1 MRDIDQT
8 IIKFDYEKNFKN
20 DDFYLSKSNKH
31 VFDFLNVWPKWERN
45 FLNITGEKLSGKT
58 HLINIFLHK
67 NKGIKFEGKSLE
79 NEDFYLSK
87 SNKHVFDFLN
97 LWPKWERNFVN
108 VTGEK
113 LCGKTHLM
121 NIFLHKNKGI
131 KFEAKSLKNDH
142 LKNIKIYENIIIE
155 NLSSDVNERLLYS
168 LLNLIEQDNKFIIVT
183 SKEPIIKIGF
193 DLKDLRSRAKN
204 FILLNIEKPDDELI
218 FAIILKNL
226 SDRQISLDDKFI
238 EFIIKRIER
247 SYSKIYDFIYKIDQ
261 LSLKKKKSI
270 DFKIIKEVLGE

>member
-1 MRDIDQT
+1 MRDLDQT
-8 IIKFDYEKNFKN
+8 IIKFDYDKNFKN

-31 VFDFLNVWPKWERN
+31 VFDFLNIWPKWERN
-45 FLNITGEKLSGKT
+45 FINVSGEKLSGKT
-58 HLINIFLHK
+58 HLMNIFLQK
-67 NKGIKFEGKSLE
+67 NKGIKFEGKSLQ
-79 NEDFYLSK
+79 ND
-87 SNKHVFDFLN
+87 D
-97 LWPKWERNFVN
+97 
-108 VTGEK
+108 
-113 LCGKTHLM
+113 
-121 NIFLHKNKGI
+121 
-131 KFEAKSLKNDH
+131 LK
-142 LKNIKIYENIIIE
+142 KIKIYENIVIE
-155 NLSSDVNERLLYS
+155 NLSSDVDEKLLYS
-168 LLNLIEQDNKFIIVT
+168 LFNLIEQDNKFIIVT
-183 SKEPIIKIGF
+183 STKPIVNITF
-193 DLKDLRSRAKN
+193 DLKDLKSRAKN

>member
-1 MRDIDQT
+1 MRDLDQT
-8 IIKFDYEKNFKN
+8 IIKFDYDKNFKN

-31 VFDFLNVWPKWERN
+31 VFDFLN
-45 FLNITGEKLSGKT
+45 I
-58 HLINIFLHK
+58 
-67 NKGIKFEGKSLE
+67 
-79 NEDFYLSK
+79 
-87 SNKHVFDFLN
+87 
-97 LWPKWERNFVN
+97 WPKWERNFVN

-113 LCGKTHLM
+113 LSGKTHLM

-131 KFEAKSLKNDH
+131 KIEGKSLENDD
-142 LKNIKIYENIIIE
+142 LKKIKIYENIVIE
-155 NLSSDVNERLLYS
+155 NLSSDVDEKLLYS
-168 LLNLIEQDNKFIIVT
+168 LFNLIEQDNKFIIVT
-183 SKEPIIKIGF
+183 SLKPIVNITF
-193 DLKDLRSRAKN
+193 DLEDLKSRSKN

-226 SDRQISLDDKFI
+226 SDRQISLDNKFI
-238 EFIIKRIER
+238 EFIVKRIER

>member
-1 MRDIDQT
+1 MRDLDQT
-8 IIKFDYEKNFKN
+8 IIKFDYDKNFKN

-31 VFDFLNVWPKWERN
+31 VFDFLNIWPKWERN
-45 FLNITGEKLSGKT
+45 FVNITGEKLSGKT
-58 HLINIFLHK
+58 HLMNIFLHK

-79 NEDFYLSK
+79 NED
-87 SNKHVFDFLN
+87 
-97 LWPKWERNFVN
+97 
-108 VTGEK
+108 
-113 LCGKTHLM
+113 
-121 NIFLHKNKGI
+121 
-131 KFEAKSLKNDH
+131 LKR
-142 LKNIKIYENIIIE
+142 IKIYENIVIE
-155 NLSSDVNERLLYS
+155 NLSSDVDEKLLYS
-168 LLNLIEQDNKFIIVT
+168 LFNLIEQDNKFIIVT
-183 SKEPIIKIGF
+183 SIKPIVNITF
-193 DLKDLRSRAKN
+193 DLKDLKSRAKN

-238 EFIIKRIER
+238 EFIVKRIER